1 MKYGNTWSLFPYFL
15 FEIVSKKRFQC
26 KYILFKNGQ
35 KRSRNDVKKGEE
47 KRGKG
52 AGRGKNGGRSEGRV
66 RYKVVIINRD
76 KNK

>member
-1 MKYGNTWSLFPYFL
+1 MG
-15 FEIVSKKRFQC
+15 
-26 KYILFKNGQ
+26 

-66 RYKVVIINRD
+66 RYKVVIING
-76 KNK
+76 NKK